1 MDHLTV
7 QDISQLLMGNDL
19 DYIVRMKLYDLL
31 RLAELSEA
39 GNMTVAQM
47 NQADLLEL
55 EVRAELD
62 L

>member
-7 QDISQLLMGNDL
+7 QDISQLILSNEL
-19 DYIVRMKLYDLL
+19 DYLVRAKLHDLL
-31 RLAELSEA
+31 RLAEISEA
-39 GNMTVAQM
+39 GNMTTDQM
-47 NQADLLEL
+47 AQADLLEL